1 MSRPAL
7 FAAVASVFLATA
19 VAARAQEGNARA
31 AELAK
36 RCAAAHESMAFL
48 RAAADRLDRRE
59 AAIRSAVRDLLANP
73 APTFM
78 VRFDTPA
85 RRAEV
90 RDRLVA
96 EKLLDPTLGVDAL
109 FPPLEDPHR
118 APQPFAVAPGGTP
131 GSHHAYPGGLAQ
143 HTAFNTRAALDL
155 EQNYIAR
162 YGLKPWRDYN
172 PVHVVAAPILHDIM
186 KLWVFQW
193 TADGSQIPQGKIG
206 APTTRSHSWTP

>member
-1 MSRPAL
+1 MLDGPIHPSARRRAPCPGPRCSRP
-7 FAAVASVFLATA
+7 S
-19 VAARAQEGNARA
+19 
-31 AELAK
+31 
-36 RCAAAHESMAFL
+36 
-48 RAAADRLDRRE
+48 RR
-59 AAIRSAVRDLLANP
+59 SSS
-73 APTFM
+73 
-78 VRFDTPA
+78 
-85 RRAEV
+85 
-90 RDRLVA
+90 
-96 EKLLDPTLGVDAL
+96 
-109 FPPLEDPHR
+109 PPLSRPERRKGTR
-118 APQPFAVAPGGTP
+118 ALRSSQSGAPGGTP